1 MINQNSRSG
10 FCQGLAPLLNLGR
23 EYFYYRASM
32 KGKIKRGLG
41 DVFPKRGPEIF
52 GPFRM
57 CVATHAMLAKAK
69 QRRNLQLKTADK
81 HPIKNSHGKQLST

>member
-1 MINQNSRSG
+1 MNQNSRSG
-10 FCQGLAPLLNLGR
+10 FCQGLAPLLNPER
-23 EYFYYRASM
+23 EYFYFRASM
-32 KGKIKRGLG
+32 NGKIKRGLG
-41 DVFPKRGPEIF
+41 TFFPKSGPEIF

-81 HPIKNSHGKQLST
+81 HPIKKPHGKQLST